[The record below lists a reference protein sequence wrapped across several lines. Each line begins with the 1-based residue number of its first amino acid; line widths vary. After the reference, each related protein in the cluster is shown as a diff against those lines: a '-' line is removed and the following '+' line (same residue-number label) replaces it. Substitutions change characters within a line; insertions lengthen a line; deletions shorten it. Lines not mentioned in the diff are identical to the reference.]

1 MRELPVASPAHQTKG
16 FTLIELLVS
25 LTVVTILAALAV
37 PAFRNLIAQGEVRT
51 AATNLTVAMTRARSE
66 ATKRSA
72 TIRVLKKSGGWA
84 TGWEVQDPSNAIL
97 VCMPSNRIFRR
108 TRGRRTRS
116 ASPCGAP
123 WNGSS
128 CCSWT
133 STTSRRMSS
142 SREPS
147 ISSSGGTI
155 LPAAISHACTRFINP
170 RNARPPLSS
179 S

>member
-97 VCMPSNRIFRR
+97 VEEGALSNVTFTSAPNSVVSLSTGRVQGAPSDYKFSLKSNRVATIQRCV
-108 TRGRRTRS
+108 S
-116 ASPCGAP
+116 VDVSGAP
-123 WNGSS
+123 SIKAAA
-128 CCSWT
+128 CS
-133 STTSRRMSS
+133 
-142 SREPS
+142 
-147 ISSSGGTI
+147 
-155 LPAAISHACTRFINP
+155 
-170 RNARPPLSS
+170 
-179 S
+179 

>member
-97 VCMPSNRIFRR
+97 VEEGALSNVTFTSAPNSVVYLSTGRVQGAPSDYKFSLKSNRVSTIQRCV
-108 TRGRRTRS
+108 S
-116 ASPCGAP
+116 VDVSGAP
-123 WNGSS
+123 SIKAAA
-128 CCSWT
+128 CS
-133 STTSRRMSS
+133 
-142 SREPS
+142 
-147 ISSSGGTI
+147 
-155 LPAAISHACTRFINP
+155 
-170 RNARPPLSS
+170 
-179 S
+179 